1 MHNVLQNL
9 GRHSSA
15 PQDNTNSDYDT
26 IDTCG
31 ILSRRMECSPLLDI
45 ELSPVD
51 MDATAADEGENISVA
66 AAYVGGYPAGKITQG
81 G

>member
-1 MHNVLQNL
+1 
-9 GRHSSA
+9 
-15 PQDNTNSDYDT
+15 
-26 IDTCG
+26 
-31 ILSRRMECSPLLDI
+31 MECSPLLDI

-66 AAYVGGYPAGKITQG
+66 AASVGGYPAGKITRG